1 MSASDPLQS
10 FVAYARMPIMTMS
23 PEDSAEVFEREY
35 LSTADIE
42 TQPTR
47 SLLQSVIAFYRNET
61 ATGLVEAEGDMLLFQ
76 FGIYD
81 WGSGP
86 FFEIDMTRQF
96 VELER
101 DEDEDVYSQFSLTC
115 FYAPDDRLAA
125 FGCENR
131 WCSDVSELEG
141 FAAWVEAHPV
151 LDALENAS
159 RQKTEVSW
167 ELV

>member
-1 MSASDPLQS
+1 
-10 FVAYARMPIMTMS
+10 MTMS
-23 PEDSAEVFEREY
+23 PEDSVEVFESKY
-35 LSTADIE
+35 LSTDYIE
-42 TQPTR
+42 TGSIR

-61 ATGLVEAEGDMLLFQ
+61 ATGLVEVEGDMLLFQ

-86 FFEIDMTRQF
+86 FFEINMTRQF

-115 FYAPDDRLAA
+115 YYAPDDKLAA
-125 FGCENR
+125 LGCENR
-131 WCSDVSELEG
+131 WCSDVSELDG

-151 LDALENAS
+151 LVALESAS